1 MKRTSW
7 IPAIISLVLIA
18 GCAPDS
24 TKDTEVINDIEKD
37 EEVAKTIIPSLQ
49 ISKDYYRTLLPY
61 APSKSRGLVVSN
73 VYSKYDIKEV
83 ESGLLR
89 LSQRTFSADDY
100 LFQEGQMLDT
110 DTLRAWLTRK
120 GEVGKDKDNKEKKA
134 EVDLGLNP
142 VLPGGEITAELA
154 KTNPKYL
161 AHIVEQ
167 NYMVKTKDNTI
178 KLGGVSIGL
187 AMNSVYYYKV
197 GDYGPYEQPI
207 PQATIEEQ
215 GKKMAAEI
223 IKRMRAMEGLENVPI
238 TVGLFKQEDRNSIVP
253 GTYFAYSVADEGKAL
268 GDWNKLNE
276 EYVIFPQP
284 PSEVK
289 YRKASD
295 SFKNFKQDVEEYFS
309 NYTSIIGTGFY
320 QEDQIKKLTIDIPIQ
335 FYGSAEL
342 IGFTQYM
349 TGLVMEHF
357 PASLEVEVSVTSING
372 PEAVVIK
379 KADAKEPYV
388 HIYD

>member
-7 IPAIISLVLIA
+7 IPAIISLMLIA
-18 GCAPDS
+18 GCAPDL
-24 TKDTEVINDIEKD
+24 TKDTEVINETEKN
-37 EEVAKTIIPSLQ
+37 EEVATTIIPSMQ
-49 ISKDYYRTLLPY
+49 ISQDYYRTLLPY
-61 APSKSRGLVVSN
+61 APSKSRGLVVTN
-73 VYSKYDIKEV
+73 IYSKYDIKEV

-110 DTLRAWLTRK
+110 ETVGNWLQRK
-120 GEVGKDKDNKEKKA
+120 KEETKDNKGNIKPN
-134 EVDLGLNP
+134 LGLNP
-142 VLPGGEITAELA
+142 LLPGGEMTADLS
-154 KTNPKYL
+154 KTAPMYL
-161 AHIVEQ
+161 SHIVEQ
-167 NYMVKTKDNTI
+167 NYMVKTDNNKI
-178 KLGGVSIGL
+178 RLGGISIGL
-187 AMNSVYYYKV
+187 AMNSVFYYKL
-197 GDYGPYEQPI
+197 GDYGPYEQSI

-223 IKRMRAMEGLENVPI
+223 IKRMRAMKGLESVPI
-238 TVGLFKQEDRNSIVP
+238 TVGLFKQEDRNTIVP

-268 GDWNKLNE
+268 GEWTNLNE

-284 PSEVK
+284 TSEVK
-289 YRKASD
+289 YREVGD
-295 SFKNFKQDVEEYFS
+295 SFNNFKQDVEEYFS

-320 QEDQIKKLTIDIPIQ
+320 QEDRIKKLTIDIPIQ
-335 FYGSAEL
+335 FYGTAEI

-357 PASLEVEVSVTSING
+357 PASMNVEVSVTSING

-379 KADAKEPYV
+379 KADDKEPYV

>member
-7 IPAIISLVLIA
+7 IPAVISLVLIA
-18 GCAPDS
+18 GCAPDL
-24 TKDTEVINDIEKD
+24 TKDTEVINETKKS
-37 EEVAKTIIPSLQ
+37 EEATTIIPSMQ
-49 ISKDYYRTLLPY
+49 ISKEYYRTLLPY
-61 APSKSRGLVVSN
+61 EPSKSRGLIVSN

-89 LSQRTFSADDY
+89 LSQRSFSADDY

-110 DTLRAWLTRK
+110 DTLSSWLQREK
-120 GEVGKDKDNKEKKA
+120 EVKKDDKDKEENK
-134 EVDLGLNP
+134 GLNP
-142 VLPGGEITAELA
+142 LLPGGEITAELA
-154 KTNPKYL
+154 KTAPMYL

-167 NYMVKTKDNTI
+167 DFMVKTDDNKI
-178 KLGGVSIGL
+178 RLGGVSIGL

-207 PQATIEEQ
+207 PQAKIEEQ

-238 TVGLFKQEDRNSIVP
+238 TVGLFKQESRNSIVP

-268 GDWNKLNE
+268 GEWTSLNE
-276 EYVIFPQP
+276 DYVIFPQP
-284 PSEVK
+284 ASEVK
-289 YRKASD
+289 YREVSD
-295 SFKNFKQDVEEYFS
+295 SFNNFKQDVEEYFS

-320 QEDQIKKLTIDIPIQ
+320 QEDRIKKLTIDIPIQ
-335 FYGSAEL
+335 FYGSAEI
-342 IGFTQYM
+342 IGFMQYM

-357 PASLEVEVSVTSING
+357 PASMQVEVSVTSING

-379 KADAKEPYV
+379 KADEKEPYV

>member
-18 GCAPDS
+18 GCAPDLA
-24 TKDTEVINDIEKD
+24 KDTEVINETEKN
-37 EEVAKTIIPSLQ
+37 EEVATTIIPSMQ
-49 ISKDYYRTLLPY
+49 ISQEYYRTLLPY
-61 APSKSRGLVVSN
+61 APSKSRGLVVTN
-73 VYSKYDIKEV
+73 IYSKYDIKEV
-83 ESGLLR
+83 ENGLLR
-89 LSQRTFSADDY
+89 LSQRTFSPDDY

-110 DTLRAWLTRK
+110 ATLGNWLQRK
-120 GEVGKDKDNKEKKA
+120 REEVKDKKK
-134 EVDLGLNP
+134 DKKTNIGLNP
-142 VLPGGEITAELA
+142 LLPGGEITAELA
-154 KTNPKYL
+154 KTNPMYL

-187 AMNSVYYYKV
+187 AMNSVYYYKI

-207 PQATIEEQ
+207 PQATIEKQ
-215 GKKMAAEI
+215 GKKMADEI
-223 IKRMRAMEGLENVPI
+223 IKRMREMPGLEDVPI

-253 GTYFAYSVADEGKAL
+253 GSYFAYSVADEGKAL
-268 GDWNKLNE
+268 GEWTSINE

-284 PSEVK
+284 ASEVK
-289 YRKASD
+289 YREVSE
-295 SFKNFKQDVEEYFS
+295 SFNNFKQDVEEYFS

-320 QEDQIKKLTIDIPIQ
+320 QEDRIKKLTIDIPIQ

-357 PASLEVEVSVTSING
+357 PASMHVEVSVTSING
-372 PEAVVIK
+372 PEAIVIK
-379 KADAKEPYV
+379 KADDKEPYV